1 MRVMGMVAAVAV
13 AAMGLAAG
21 GDVARPGAA
30 HSRAV
35 TFLVAD
41 ASLGYAEEMSEGFAA
56 GAAAVRG
63 VAYSVRGSAVGD
75 TNHQMGATRDMIDE
89 PHTGVSLFTWNPE
102 LLAEPVAAARAA
114 GIPVIAVHTPP
125 APGSGISL
133 YVGNDDYRLG
143 EQLGQQLAGMIPP
156 GEQGS
161 VVLGSS
167 VPGAL
172 ALDERTAG
180 IRDWLARVRP
190 RLTVLGPFD
199 TKENPAA
206 TQEAWETLVRTNPG
220 AVAFVGTGDTD
231 AAALARLRVA
241 GHDSW
246 VAGGFGAD
254 DVALNAVSAGN
265 FALVSPELYVQG
277 AVAGRLQAAA
287 ARGDTLPQGW
297 LVVPG
302 LPIGVADV
310 PAIRSRQSSAR
321 MRELYLEDEIDE
333 LVTSPNAHLRPLTA
347 IEGSLS

>member
-13 AAMGLAAG
+13 TAMGLALG
-21 GDVARPGAA
+21 GDVAGPGAG
-30 HSRAV
+30 HSRTV

-41 ASLGYAEEMSEGFAA
+41 ASLGYAEEMSAGFAA
-56 GAAAVRG
+56 GAAEVRG
-63 VAYSVRGSAVGD
+63 IAYSVRGSAVGD
-75 TNHQMGATRDMIDE
+75 TTHQLGATRDMVDE
-89 PHTGVSLFTWNPE
+89 AHTGVSLFTWNPE

-125 APGSGISL
+125 APGSNIGL

-143 EQLGQQLAGMIPP
+143 QQLGQQLARMIPP

-161 VVLGSS
+161 VILGTS

-180 IRDWLARVRP
+180 VRDWLARVRP
-190 RLTVLGPFD
+190 RLSILGPFD
-199 TKENPAA
+199 TKEDLAA
-206 TQEAWETLVRTNPG
+206 SQEAWKTLVRTNPG
-220 AVAFVGTGDTD
+220 AVAFAGTGDTD
-231 AAALARLRVA
+231 AATLARLRVA
-241 GHDSW
+241 GHATW
-246 VAGGFGAD
+246 VAGGFGVD
-254 DVALNAVSAGN
+254 DIARDAVRAGN

-302 LPIGVADV
+302 QTIGVADV
-310 PAIRSRQSSAR
+310 TAIRSRQSSAR
-321 MRELYLEDEIDE
+321 MRELYLQDEIDE
-333 LVTSPNAHLRPLTA
+333 LVTNPSAHLRPLTA
-347 IEGSLS
+347 IGDSLS